1 MNKSKNEI
9 IFENEDHRKCHYTL
23 MEILKEGTFKPNRGM
38 IVRLTEGVSKNLL
51 DSNCINSTWKIN
63 FISLIKK
70 EAKQWEKDGG
80 IVGKKLRQTLQNMVI
95 SGEQILPKWICD
107 KAGVEQWYLNK
118 NNLKYQWQN
127 DLYAKVKKEQ
137 LKWEKK
143 GGHDFKLGIE
153 ALKTVT
159 KTGERPSIKVIVLK
173 MGKNI
178 SYLNRRAY
186 TWQKKLVKIIQIA
199 EYKWKLKGG
208 KWRKLFNNKLNEYTE
223 KGIRPH
229 IKIICDDL
237 GYDSTNITNGPL
249 IWQRIVKTN
258 IINAEIYW
266 LNHGGLNAIK
276 CKKALTQIIKKGKI
290 PTPANVAKKA
300 GFGESFLKKDLVE
313 WKEKILKIIES
324 KVSKGRDRIDISY
337 IDINSLI
344 DEQIIEDYQKLGIIV
359 KNKKTSISN
368 YFMLS
373 QIMYEESHVIVK
385 NKTTNDL
392 YVNKNTFKEKRKV
405 YIDGI
410 VNACEGQKYSLIINL
425 VPRMIKIALLLG
437 DNIPLTLNDAKKSF
451 FEYSTFLRKKIK
463 SSEIS
468 NSVGYH
474 EQLAI
479 ILLLASMFNVDN
491 NEIIKDNR
499 SLLIPQKPP
508 RSNAFLDDATFSQ
521 DKLSYAF
528 NFYFNLFNQI
538 ADFVL
543 NEEKFPH
550 VIQLPRGS
558 AIILGVGQNLIVP
571 SYNLPKQ
578 QCIGID
584 YLDGHILD
592 DTELKNLAKKNKIK
606 RIYFYYQNRKII
618 QNNLFILNNNP
629 NHEKRLALGKKAL
642 DAWFMC
648 MLYLTS
654 TNDSIL
660 SLYEWSEND
669 EYEMIKDE
677 RKEFITIKPRA
688 NNKTIRFTIPKVF
701 MPYFAKALKLRKFV
715 LNGENFPY
723 LFFQVGYGKKA
734 GTSRSQY
741 NGGMS
746 SIINSSMI
754 KSFDNNLP
762 KITSR
767 TIRKDGSKDVIT
779 SHGVE
784 IALAVLQNEK
794 NTLINNYNGFTQ
806 EELSSQIINFL
817 EIIHENVINDDL
829 IDNKKQT
836 AMGGCNSEDQL
847 TPQTINNDNNIKAN
861 CDDFKSCIFCGH
873 FITFPSSNE
882 IRKLLSLKYLIENV
896 AYNRT
901 NDDIFFEEKMKPW
914 IKRIET
920 IFNVMIEKHPKSEKI
935 IDDVSLEVYQDG
947 LLSPYWLDWVIDLE
961 ELGRLS

>member
-1 MNKSKNEI
+1 MNKFNEEI

-51 DSNCINSTWKIN
+51 DSNCINSAWKIN

-107 KAGVEQWYLNK
+107 KAGVEQWYLSK
-118 NNLKYQWQN
+118 NNLKYRWQN

-153 ALKTVT
+153 ALKNVT
-159 KTGERPSIKVIVLK
+159 KTGERPSVKAIVLE

-178 SYLNRRAY
+178 SYLNRKAY
-186 TWQKKLVKIIQIA
+186 IWQKKLVKIIQIA

-229 IKIICDDL
+229 IKIICEDL

-258 IINAEIYW
+258 IINAEKYW

-276 CKKALTQIIKKGKI
+276 CKKALIQIVKKGKI

-324 KVSKGRDRIDISY
+324 KVSKGRDKIDISY
-337 IDINSLI
+337 IYINSLI
-344 DEQIIEDYQKLGIIV
+344 DKQIIEDYEKLGMIIE
-359 KNKKTSISN
+359 NKKTSISN

-392 YVNKNTFKEKRKV
+392 YANKNTFKEKRKV

-468 NSVGYH
+468 HSVGYH

-491 NEIIKDNR
+491 DEIIKDNR

-508 RSNAFLDDATFSQ
+508 RSNAFLDDPTFSQ

-528 NFYFNLFNQI
+528 NFYFSLFNQI

-543 NEEKFPH
+543 NEEKFPQ

-558 AIILGVGQNLIVP
+558 ATILGVGQNLIVP

-606 RIYFYYQNRKII
+606 RIYFYYQNRKIT

-629 NHEKRLALGKKAL
+629 NHAKRLALGKKAL

-654 TNDSIL
+654 TNDSTL
-660 SLYEWSEND
+660 SLYEWSDND

-701 MPYFAKALKLRKFV
+701 MTYFSKALKLREFV

-746 SIINSSMI
+746 SIISSSMI

-767 TIRKDGSKDVIT
+767 TIRKDGSKDAIT

-794 NTLINNYNGFTQ
+794 NTLINNYNGFTSK
-806 EELSSQIINFL
+806 ELSSQISDFI
-817 EIIHENVINDDL
+817 EIIHETVIYNYP
-829 IDNKKQT
+829 IENEKQT
-836 AMGGCNSEDQL
+836 VMGGCNNEVQL
-847 TPQTINNDNNIKAN
+847 IPQTITDENDIKAN
-861 CDDFKSCIFCGH
+861 CDDFKSCIFCVH
-873 FITFPSSNE
+873 FLTFPSSNE

-901 NDDIFFEEKMKPW
+901 DDDILYEEKMKPW
-914 IKRIET
+914 LKRIET
-920 IFNVMIEKHPKSEKI
+920 ILNTMIEKYPESQKI
-935 IDDVSLEVYQDG
+935 INDISVEVYQDG
-947 LLSPYWLDWVIDLE
+947 LLSSYWLDWIIDLE